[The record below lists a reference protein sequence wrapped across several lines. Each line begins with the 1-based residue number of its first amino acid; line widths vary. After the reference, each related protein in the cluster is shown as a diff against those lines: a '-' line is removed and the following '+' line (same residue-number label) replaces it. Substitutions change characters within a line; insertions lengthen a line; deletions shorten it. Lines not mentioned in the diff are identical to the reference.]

1 MGNNNHHN
9 MSGKICM
16 VTGATAGIGFETARQ
31 LAEMGAEVVVVGH
44 NDEHLKNAV
53 ESIRQSTGN
62 AKITPFNAD
71 LSSVQDIRKL
81 ADEFLSRYDRLDVLV
96 NNAGGFFYSR
106 KESPDGYEMTLALNH
121 LNYFL
126 LTNLLLDVLKK
137 TALDQ
142 GEARIVNVSSGASMG
157 GKIHFDDLQTE
168 HGYSG
173 WRAYSQSK
181 LANILFT
188 KELARRLD
196 GAPVMVNALHPG
208 FVASNFGH
216 NNGPIIGTLLK
227 LSQFFA
233 KTPEEGAETSVYLAS
248 SPEVAGESGGYYA
261 ESKPVKP
268 PEAANDPDT
277 AAHLWEV
284 SEKLVQSS

>member
-1 MGNNNHHN
+1 
-9 MSGKICM
+9 M
-16 VTGATAGIGFETARQ
+16 VTGATAGIGLETARQ
-31 LAEMGAEVVVVGH
+31 LAEMGAEVVIIGR

-53 ESIRQSTGN
+53 ESIRQSVGN
-62 AKITPFNAD
+62 AKITPLKAD

-81 ADEFLSRYDRLDVLV
+81 ADEFLSRYNRLDVLV

-106 KESPDGYEMTLALNH
+106 EKSPEGYEMTFALNH

-137 TALDQ
+137 TAREK

-157 GKIHFDDLQTE
+157 GHINFDDLQNE

-181 LANILFT
+181 LATILFT

-196 GAPVMVNALHPG
+196 GAPVTVNALHPG

-216 NNGPIIGTLLK
+216 NNGPVIGTILK
-227 LSQFFA
+227 LSQFLA
-233 KTPEEGAETSVYLAS
+233 KKPAEGAETSVYLAS
-248 SPEVAGESGGYYA
+248 SSEVAGKTGGYYA
-261 ESKPVKP
+261 ESEPAKP
-268 PEAANDPDT
+268 PEAANDPAT

-284 SEKLVQSS
+284 SERLVKVP